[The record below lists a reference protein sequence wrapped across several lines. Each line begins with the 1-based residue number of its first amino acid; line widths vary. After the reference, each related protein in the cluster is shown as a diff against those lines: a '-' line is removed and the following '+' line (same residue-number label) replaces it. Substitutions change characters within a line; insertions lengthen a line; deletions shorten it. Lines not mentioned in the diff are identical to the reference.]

1 MAQDR
6 ESACCIARNF
16 DRQVREATEGDILP
30 DPSPASLRLLEMLD
44 DVAVV
49 RPTLL
54 DLGCGTAPSSVRLVE
69 NGARRVTGIDLS
81 PVSINTARRRAA
93 AAGLD
98 ETRANFS
105 IGDAAFAP
113 LQRHDW
119 VLLDRVICC
128 YSDPRAL
135 LGNAI
140 PATRSRIAIIV
151 PESRGWRGVI
161 NAVTWGAENLWKSI
175 AWRETCAGH
184 VHDVSAIELSL
195 ETAGFKLIDKRRHA
209 LWYAAVYQR
218 LN

>member
-1 MAQDR
+1 MARDR
-6 ESACCIARNF
+6 ESDCCIAQNF
-16 DRQVREATEGDILP
+16 DRQVREATGGDVLP

-81 PVSINTARRRAA
+81 PVSIETAKRRAA
-93 AAGLD
+93 GAGLD
-98 ETRANFS
+98 ETRARFS
-105 IGDAAFAP
+105 IGDAATSP
-113 LQRHDW
+113 LERHDW

-128 YSDPRAL
+128 YSDAGAL
-135 LGNAI
+135 LANAI
-140 PATRSRIAIIV
+140 PATGSRIAIIV

-184 VHDVSAIELSL
+184 VHDVKAIERSL
-195 ETAGFKLIDKRRHA
+195 EAAGFERLGERRHS

-218 LN
+218 AD